1 MNPTKELSQI
11 ADMLTAL
18 AITGDSAEVAEP
30 LRAIK
35 QSATNIGRSFSGSW
49 LGYHST
55 VYYAGFAPPSPGAH
69 FSQEWGLQDV
79 SYTSLGSR
87 GDWRQFDSVDVK
99 ARIEKDAGGVNLN
112 AAKAAS
118 KKAADDLA
126 SAKLEMLSILENALA
141 ADSDNFLERL
151 KMDLEKIDALSGH
164 EIARIWS
171 PKGQMITRD
180 MVALGQ
186 GNKVPPH
193 IQELSDVAS
202 ISQSFEACK
211 AAASICEKAIS
222 HLERKSKKVE
232 KLGRQGSNVFIGRGR
247 SPAWRELKDFVKD
260 RLSLPWDEF
269 NRVPVAGIT
278 NISRLSAMLDDAAIA
293 FLVMTAE
300 DVMEDG
306 EVQARLN
313 VVHEAGLFQGRL
325 GFTKAIIVIEDDCK
339 DFSNIQGLGQIRFPK
354 GNIAAAFEEVRR
366 VLERERLIE

>member
-18 AITGDSAEVAEP
+18 ATTGDSAEVAEP

-49 LGYHST
+49 LGYHSK
-55 VYYAGFAPPSPGAH
+55 VYYAGFAPPPPGAN

-118 KKAADDLA
+118 KKAADDVA

-141 ADSDNFLERL
+141 TDSDNFLERL
-151 KMDLEKIDALSGH
+151 KRDLEKIDALSGY

-186 GNKVPPH
+186 GNNVPPH
-193 IQELSDVAS
+193 IQELADVAS
-202 ISQSFEACK
+202 ISQSFEACR

-222 HLERKSKKVE
+222 HLKRKSKKVE
-232 KLGRQGSNVFIGRGR
+232 KLGRLGSNVFIGHGR

-306 EVQARLN
+306 EAQARLN

-325 GFTKAIIVIEDDCK
+325 GFTRAIIVIEDDCK

-354 GNIAAAFEEVRR
+354 DNIAAAFEEVRR